1 MKGKILKSQF
11 NELCLAGLEL
21 KETKA
26 ALYAGVYGENLIE
39 VGESGINI
47 QSTGGGRI
55 TLNTTQL
62 YGPGYLYNSTPADFL
77 PFAHALLPKKTIS
90 PILEIKDEFKAIN
103 QFGALI
109 VMLGGLG

>member
-21 KETKA
+21 KESKA
-26 ALYAGVYGENLIE
+26 SLYAGALGENLIE

-47 QSTGGGRI
+47 QTIGAGRI

-62 YGPGYLYNSTPADFL
+62 YGPGYMYYSTPADFL
-77 PFAHALLPKKTIS
+77 PVAHALLPNKTIA
-90 PILEIKDEFKAIN
+90 PILEIKDEFKAMN

-109 VMLGGLG
+109 IALGGSL